1 MPLQGL
7 DTTTTQPLDPDTED
21 SMQTIIDA
29 PKVPIGALKS
39 FGPFGPK
46 YEVGHAIR
54 QLHDGDWLI
63 EVTMVESGEK
73 AEYRLSQLNNDP
85 EAH

>member
-7 DTTTTQPLDPDTED
+7 DTTTTQPLDPETED

-29 PKVPIGALKS
+29 PKIPTGALKS
-39 FGPFGPK
+39 FGHFGPK
-46 YEVGHAIR
+46 YEVGHAVR

-73 AEYRLSQLNNDP
+73 AEYRLSHLENDP
-85 EAH
+85 EAQ